1 VRSVANSPLRLQ
13 FPEST
18 WEGVKTSRN
27 TSNPDDDRIL
37 SFLDRMEAKHGPRSV
52 AYVSFGSA
60 WFPATRPELVEYLLA
75 SLIENKVPFVFAH
88 ASELFNPPRSLLD
101 LIEPYEDG
109 ESVKFAPQW
118 QVLEHPA
125 TQFFLSHCGSNS
137 TAEAILSGVPLVA
150 MPFGADQG
158 EFASMREY
166 TVPPPLSHD
175 VWSLTRDCS

>member
-1 VRSVANSPLRLQ
+1 VRSVANSQVRLQ

-52 AYVSFGSA
+52 AYVSFGSVC
-60 WFPATRPELVEYLLA
+60 FPATRPELVEYLLA
-75 SLIENKVPFVFAH
+75 SLIENKVPFVFAY
-88 ASELFNPPRSLLD
+88 ASELFNPPQSLLD
-101 LIEPYEDG
+101 LIEPYDDG

-166 TVPPPLSHD
+166 TAPPPSQ
-175 VWSLTRDCS
+175 